1 MTMKFLF
8 PLFLSVPLLL
18 AAAGARE
25 AEPSPPP
32 DAAPSVRARLLEF
45 GGALANDGFRL
56 RDSFWSGRLEP
67 GRPRRLAVNLFAGNH
82 YWFCAAADAG
92 GDAPALA
99 VYDPRGEPVECVAHR
114 EAGVSAAG
122 VTAGVTGRYIVEV
135 RMPRGPAADF
145 CLVYLFK

>member
-1 MTMKFLF
+1 MKRQLAII
-8 PLFLSVPLLL
+8 LL
-18 AAAGARE
+18 GALLPWSTVAQEVR
-25 AEPSPPP
+25 PSPTPE
-32 DAAPSVRARLLEF
+32 AAPTLRADLLEF

-82 YWFCAAADAG
+82 YWFCVTVDSPEG
-92 GDAPALA
+92 QPALA
-99 VYDPRGEPVECVAHR
+99 IYDPRGEPVDALAHR

-122 VTAGVTGRYIVEV
+122 VTAGVTGRYIIEV
-135 RMPRGPAADF
+135 KTPRGPAADF

>member
-1 MTMKFLF
+1 MTMKFILHLCVAAL
-8 PLFLSVPLLL
+8 LFLPV
-18 AAAGARE
+18 AGAQE
-25 AEPSPPP
+25 AEPSPSP
-32 DAAPSVRARLLEF
+32 DSAPSLCARLLDF

-82 YWFCAAADAG
+82 YWFCAAVDSPEG
-92 GDAPALA
+92 PPALA
-99 VYDPRGEPVECVAHR
+99 IYDPRGEPVDVLAHQ

-135 RMPRGPAADF
+135 KTPRGPVADF